1 MDASASQG
9 HPASRRRPI
18 LTAAGVLVAVAL
30 VMLGL
35 DRVADF
41 AARRWALAQVEAS
54 AATAAALRVAVLR
67 SEIEKQRSLPFA
79 LAQDPDVRRALE
91 TGNAARIAALN
102 RRFEALAAGARTGVI
117 YLIDADGHTVAA
129 SNYRTPESFL
139 GSDYG
144 FRPYF
149 RLALA
154 EGRAEHFAFGTVSR
168 RPGLYLA
175 QRVEADGAPLGV
187 LVLKAEFDALE
198 DEWRRFAEPTFV
210 TDTRHIVLISS
221 VPAFRFRTTVP
232 LDQVER
238 EAIRE
243 SLQFGDAPLDLID
256 LDPSPSDPS
265 VKRLRLPGPASGQAS
280 SQATSSQASAQ
291 TSAQG
296 GGPAGGP
303 QAKREDF
310 LEASLPVPTT
320 DWTLSVL
327 APTAGTTNLAAT
339 AARASAALLGVVGI
353 GSASLWRT
361 RRRRR
366 ARAEAREAEAR
377 RELEARVAD
386 RTAELSAANA
396 QLRTEMEER
405 RRARLAIDALQDEL
419 VQASKLAVLGQIAA
433 GVAHEVNQPVA
444 AIRTFA
450 ENSRAFL
457 AQGQPGPAVEN
468 LETIAALTERIGA
481 ITGELRAFARKSA
494 ARLEPV
500 ELGTVVDGA
509 LLLLR
514 YRLLQNDITLSVA
527 LDLPE
532 AKVTGDRVRLEQV
545 FVNLIQNAAEA
556 LDGRRDGDIR
566 ITSSTGPDTVE
577 VTVAD
582 NGPGL
587 PPEVLGALFLPFTT
601 TKPQG
606 LGLGLVISKDIIT
619 ESGGTLTVANA
630 GGAVFTI
637 TLPRAACGSQ
647 I

>member
-1 MDASASQG
+1 MDASLSEG
-9 HPASRRRPI
+9 RPATRRRPI
-18 LTAAGVLVAVAL
+18 LVAAGVGAAIAL
-30 VMLGL
+30 TLLGL
-35 DRVADF
+35 DRVADY

-67 SEIEKQRSLPFA
+67 SEIEKQRSLPLA

-91 TGNAARIAALN
+91 TGNTARIDALN
-102 RRFEALAAGARTGVI
+102 KRFEQLAAGTRTGVI
-117 YLIDADGHTVAA
+117 YLIDADGHTIVA

-139 GSDYG
+139 NSDYG

-154 EGRAEHFAFGTVSR
+154 QGRAEHFAFGTVSH

-175 QRVEADGAPLGV
+175 QRVEADGVPIGV

-210 TDTRHIVLISS
+210 TDARHIVLISS
-221 VPAFRFRTTVP
+221 VPGFRFRTTQP
-232 LDQVER
+232 LDPTER

-243 SLQFGDAPLDLID
+243 SLQFGDAPLDLLD
-256 LDPSPSDPS
+256 LAPTAADPA
-265 VKRLRLPGPASGQAS
+265 VKRVRLPG
-280 SQATSSQASAQ
+280 
-291 TSAQG
+291 
-296 GGPAGGP
+296 

-310 LEASLPVPTT
+310 LESSLPVPTT

-327 APTAGTTNLAAT
+327 APTAATTNLAAT
-339 AARASAALLGVVGI
+339 AARTSAALLGVVAI
-353 GSASLWRT
+353 GSAGLWRT

-366 ARAEAREAEAR
+366 ARAEAQEAEAR

-396 QLRTEMEER
+396 QLRNEMEER

-457 AQGQPGPAVEN
+457 AQGQTEPAVEN
-468 LETIAALTERIGA
+468 LRTIATLTERIGA

-500 ELGTVVDGA
+500 GLGTVVDGA

-514 YRLLQNDITLSVA
+514 YRLLQNNITLKVD
-527 LDLPE
+527 LDDP
-532 AKVTGDRVRLEQV
+532 AAQVTGDRVRLEQV

-556 LDGRRDGDIR
+556 LETRRDGEIR
-566 ITSSTGPDTVE
+566 IASATGADKV
-577 VTVAD
+577 VITVAD

-606 LGLGLVISKDIIT
+606 LGLGLVISKDIIS
-619 ESGGTLTVANA
+619 ESGGTLAVANA
-630 GGAVFTI
+630 DGAVFTI
-637 TLPRAACGSQ
+637 TLPRASGAIS
-647 I
+647 